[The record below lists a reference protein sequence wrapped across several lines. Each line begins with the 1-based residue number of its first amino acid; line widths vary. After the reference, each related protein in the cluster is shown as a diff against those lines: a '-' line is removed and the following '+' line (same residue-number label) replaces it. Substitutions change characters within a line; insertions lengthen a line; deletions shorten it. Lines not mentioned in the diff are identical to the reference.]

1 MEAQRKVLEIINSRQ
16 QGEQLCGLS
25 AKALERWLRANGFH
39 ASDPVPMLLHT
50 ISERL
55 FFLATR
61 SQEQVTEEYQNLATE
76 VEGLTRNLKK
86 AIG

>member
-1 MEAQRKVLEIINSRQ
+1 
-16 QGEQLCGLS
+16 
-25 AKALERWLRANGFH
+25 
-39 ASDPVPMLLHT
+39 MLLHT